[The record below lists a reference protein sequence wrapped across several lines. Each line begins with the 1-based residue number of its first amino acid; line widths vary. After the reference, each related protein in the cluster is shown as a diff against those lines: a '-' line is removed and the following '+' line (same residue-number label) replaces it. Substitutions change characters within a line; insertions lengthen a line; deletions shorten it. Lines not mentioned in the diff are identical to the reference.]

1 MTLCHIVYE
10 KYRHN
15 YNTNKKYKY
24 FMKNI
29 LIMLCCFYITFF
41 NTHAQ
46 KVHFQTGMKADGVIS
61 RQIVGFFEWN
71 DFTDTVI
78 PITFD
83 LDRHLITSGNKRYTI
98 EDKSNQWTVKRELKY
113 VTFSC
118 YDDFYNKICIR
129 MCQYDKGYFIIYIL
143 GENKGEK
150 YISEYIDNKSIY
162 NNKKNRKR
170 K

>member
-29 LIMLCCFYITFF
+29 LMLCCFLITFF

-61 RQIVGFFEWN
+61 RQIVGIFEWN

-78 PITFD
+78 PM
-83 LDRHLITSGNKRYTI
+83 LYI
-98 EDKSNQWTVKRELKY
+98 ER
-113 VTFSC
+113 
-118 YDDFYNKICIR
+118 
-129 MCQYDKGYFIIYIL
+129 II
-143 GENKGEK
+143 KFK
-150 YISEYIDNKSIY
+150 
-162 NNKKNRKR
+162 
-170 K
+170 